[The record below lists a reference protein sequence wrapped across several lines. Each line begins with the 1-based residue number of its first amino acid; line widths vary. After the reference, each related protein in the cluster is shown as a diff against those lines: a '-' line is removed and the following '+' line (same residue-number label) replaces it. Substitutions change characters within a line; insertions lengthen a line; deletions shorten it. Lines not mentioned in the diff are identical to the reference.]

1 MAGASVIVTPIT
13 LSPEQELALKEYV
26 AGKNIFLTG
35 PGGSGKTELIKQM
48 VHIGKEQGKEVQVCA
63 LTGCAALLLNCGAKT
78 VHSWAGIGLAV
89 GDNHDIIKKLI
100 DSKVKAKIQKWKK
113 TDILIIDEVSMM
125 SKKIFNLLDEIG
137 RRIRKKYDVP
147 FGGIQVVFSGDFY
160 QLPPVSKNNGG
171 SAHPLHL
178 PSPPTTSGIAGGS
191 APCDEGEGDF
201 CFESDNWSATFS
213 CTIQLKTIFR
223 QTDLDYCKILNQIRV
238 GKLYKSSLDILSR
251 HIGKK
256 NPETGFKP
264 TKLFPRKKE
273 VEIINRLEYAA
284 LKETEY
290 IFKISKVKDDQ
301 LSLSSYDKK
310 ESAFISAAQK
320 DMELNF
326 LLNNVIVDKELRLK
340 KGTQVMCVANL
351 DLMSDVPVANPIVNG
366 SQGIVVDFVGEG
378 EMKLPMVQFNNG
390 TKRIIGRHV
399 WQSENVKSV
408 AITQIP
414 LIYAWGI
421 TIHKAQGA
429 SLDIAEIDAGSNIFE
444 CGQTYVALSRVKSL
458 NGLYLTAFNPS
469 KIKVNKKVQDFYGGL
484 SPPAPPVPT
493 PSVSTPSVPT
503 PSVPTPSVSTP
514 SVSTPSVSTPSVST
528 PSVPTPSVPTPSV
541 PTPSV
546 PTPQKEMKKYVM
558 MGHGY
563 KIEYVPIEDYE
574 MTI

>member
-1 MAGASVIVTPIT
+1 MAGVSSPLIVTPIT

-48 VHIGKEQGKEVQVCA
+48 VRIGKEQGKEVQVCA

-89 GDNHDIIKKLI
+89 GDNHDIIKKLV

-113 TDILIIDEVSMM
+113 TDILIVDEVSMM

-160 QLPPVSKNNGG
+160 QLPPVSKAGG
-171 SAHPLHL
+171 SA
-178 PSPPTTSGIAGGS
+178 PSPTASGIAGGS
-191 APCDEGEGDF
+191 APSPTASGIAGGSAPSPTASGIAEGDGDF
-201 CFESDNWSATFS
+201 CFESDNWSSTFP
-213 CTIQLKTIFR
+213 CTVQLKTIFR

-284 LKETEY
+284 LKEEEY
-290 IFKISKVKDDQ
+290 VFKLTRLKEDK
-301 LSLSSYDKK
+301 LSLSAYDKK
-310 ESAFISAAQK
+310 ESAFISEAQK
-320 DMELNF
+320 EMEFGF
-326 LLNNVIVDKELRLK
+326 LTNNVIVDKELRLK

-366 SQGIVVDFVGEG
+366 SQGIVVDFVAYGTSDVK
-378 EMKLPMVQFNNG
+378 MPMVQFNNG
-390 TKRIIGRHV
+390 SKRMIGPHV
-399 WQSENVKSV
+399 WQSENVKSI

-469 KIKVNKKVQDFYGGL
+469 KIKVNKKVQDFYGRL
-484 SPPAPPVPT
+484 SP
-493 PSVSTPSVPT
+493 SYSGLD
-503 PSVPTPSVSTP
+503 
-514 SVSTPSVSTPSVST
+514 
-528 PSVPTPSVPTPSV
+528 
-541 PTPSV
+541 
-546 PTPQKEMKKYVM
+546 K
-558 MGHGY
+558 
-563 KIEYVPIEDYE
+563 
-574 MTI
+574 